1 MVKMKIQEF
10 ENELLN
16 SDFEE
21 VKELTD
27 KEKKA
32 NALNELYCKIEQ
44 YFDGYG
50 VYAYNYLLNNKNELL
65 AFIYNNNNIED
76 IETMIYLKKQ
86 FDLIAKRLYNQ
97 EKKKR
102 QCTIENI
109 AIYTQCTF
117 WIMFIFIIELIII
130 L

>member
-1 MVKMKIQEF
+1 MKIQDF

-32 NALNELYCKIEQ
+32 NALNELYCKMEQ
-44 YFDGYG
+44 YFDSYG
-50 VYAYNYLLNNKNELL
+50 VYAYNYLLNNKNEFL
-65 AFIYNNNNIED
+65 AFVYANNNIED
-76 IETMIYLKKQ
+76 IEIMIYLKKQ
-86 FDLIAKRLYNQ
+86 FDLIVKRLYNQ
-97 EKKKR
+97 EKKKN
-102 QCTIENI
+102 QYTIENI

-117 WIMFIFIIELIII
+117 WIMFIFIIALIII